1 MAKSN
6 ASTPVIVLNLGE
18 TGDKGDDRRPHGHKG
33 GCRPHVVIC
42 PGYGAENFPFPN
54 EETLVV
60 RALARIKKKQAAAR
74 AARASR
80 TEDVGTKTGNE
91 TDVDNGIDNE
101 DLNHPFGEGGD
112 HGSDHGNDQ
121 GCATSPHCQ
130 GRHPEMELTDDEVGD
145 SRLLRTYVPGS
156 PTLGRIP
163 AKRPAGIIPQLEKAR
178 EAAVDATLL
187 VAAGGLRELLE
198 DGKYDAIVAERF
210 DEQADKVSWAREN
223 MDPKYLPAIDSLE
236 GQLNK
241 LRRVYLAALPR
252 TLDGLRAQN
261 PGAPEYRLLD
271 AAIEVLD
278 EELTPIINVLRI
290 WTDAFGQQRSGK
302 YKELDAVVFSVE
314 QAHHLFEGN
323 VDASSMSAET
333 KNRLKTRVYGVGN
346 VYVAR
351 FSGEGPATLPG
362 TRGPIGAHAI
372 EVPHDERNII
382 TLMLILYMHEF
393 RHDIFHDVEGLGDEL
408 SAVVAKAV
416 LDAHEKGELKL
427 SKNAV
432 KIGKQQVPLANLL
445 VKLFVDTIGEVDAD
459 ISGGVLLGG
468 PAYLYNM
475 LSTFSAFNSK
485 RKNIF
490 NTPKLLRTESF
501 YELSQVGNGQ
511 VSLTFL
517 PHPPDYI
524 RAYIVA
530 AALDEIGF
538 SKEARQCRALADQG
552 VGFDNIPEY
561 ISWKSTEGKKEHP
574 EIQIPVADIKAVAP
588 IVARA
593 LIRTP
598 LKSLGGASTIDI
610 INWTPERE
618 AKAQLLA
625 QMLMEGKSE
634 LPTDKGDMH
643 VTYVIS
649 AATLAYWGLCKSG
662 YQPRKAAAIVEDN
675 ALKMIDQ
682 VRDRFDKEMARLK
695 AEAAEQAEL
704 AADAAAAG
712 DTNPAGGAAASVE
725 SGETVDEDA
734 GPESGGGEGTGS

>member
-1 MAKSN
+1 MAKQNN
-6 ASTPVIVLNLGE
+6 ATPVIVLNLGE
-18 TGDKGDDRRPHGHKG
+18 SGDKGEDRRPHGHKG

-60 RALARIKKKQAAAR
+60 RALARVKQKAAAAR
-74 AARASR
+74 AAAKVARSAEAD
-80 TEDVGTKTGNE
+80 EDH
-91 TDVDNGIDNE
+91 E
-101 DLNHPFGEGGD
+101 DDLDLTAGQEADQRPFGVGGSIQG
-112 HGSDHGNDQ
+112 HTCSTSGKRSEREHND
-121 GCATSPHCQ
+121 
-130 GRHPEMELTDDEVGD
+130 VF
-145 SRLLRTYVPGS
+145 VPGT
-156 PTLGRIP
+156 PTLGKIP
-163 AKRPAGIIPQLEKAR
+163 KPAGIIPQLDKAV
-178 EAAVDATLL
+178 ESGVDGTLL

-210 DEQADKVSWAREN
+210 DEQSDKVSWAREN
-223 MDPKYLPAIDSLE
+223 MPAKYLPAIDSLE
-236 GQLNK
+236 DQLTK
-241 LRRVYLAALPR
+241 LRRVYLGALPR

-261 PGAPEYRLLD
+261 PNAPEYRLLE

-302 YKELDAVVFSVE
+302 YKELEAVVFSVE
-314 QAHHLFEGN
+314 QAHHLFEGTD
-323 VDASSMSAET
+323 VTSSITPEAKS
-333 KNRLKTRVYGVGN
+333 RLNTRVYGIGN

-408 SAVVAKAV
+408 SAVVAKAI
-416 LDAHEKGELKL
+416 LDAHESGELKL

-445 VKLFVDTIGEVDAD
+445 VKLMVDTIGEVDAD

-475 LSTFSAFNSK
+475 ISTFSAFNSK
-485 RKNIF
+485 RKGVF
-490 NTPKLLRTESF
+490 NTQKMLRTDSF

-524 RAYIVA
+524 RAHIVA
-530 AALDEIGF
+530 AALEEIGF
-538 SKEARQCRALADQG
+538 AKEAKQCRGLADQG
-552 VGFDNIPEY
+552 VGFGNIPQY

-574 EIQIPVADIKAVAP
+574 EIQIPVADIIAVAP

-598 LKSLGGASTIDI
+598 LKSLGGTSTAEV

-618 AKAQLLA
+618 AKAQMLA
-625 QMLMEGKSE
+625 KLLMEGKSD

-649 AATLAYWGLCKSG
+649 AATLAYWGLCRSG
-662 YQPRKAAAIVEDN
+662 YQPRTAAAIVEDN

-682 VRDRFDKEMARLK
+682 VRERFEKQMEAAR
-695 AEAAEQAEL
+695 AAAAEQAEL
-704 AADAAAAG
+704 AQDAAAAAPS
-712 DTNPAGGAAASVE
+712 DAPAADESSSDSASAPD
-725 SGETVDEDA
+725 GEK
-734 GPESGGGEGTGS
+734 S

>member
-1 MAKSN
+1 MAKQNN
-6 ASTPVIVLNLGE
+6 ATPVIVLNLGE
-18 TGDKGDDRRPHGHKG
+18 SGDKGEDRRPHGHKG

-60 RALARIKKKQAAAR
+60 RALARIKQKAAAAR
-74 AARASR
+74 AAAKAAKSG
-80 TEDVGTKTGNE
+80 D
-91 TDVDNGIDNE
+91 DDADSDE
-101 DLNHPFGEGGD
+101 DLDLTAGQEADQRPFGVGG
-112 HGSDHGNDQ
+112 SIQ
-121 GCATSPHCQ
+121 GHTCSTSGKRSEREH
-130 GRHPEMELTDDEVGD
+130 DIF
-145 SRLLRTYVPGS
+145 VPGS
-156 PTLGRIP
+156 PTLGKIP
-163 AKRPAGIIPQLEKAR
+163 KPAGIIPQLDKAV
-178 EAAVDATLL
+178 ESGVDGTLL

-210 DEQADKVSWAREN
+210 DEQSDKVSWARDN
-223 MDPKYLPAIDSLE
+223 MPAKYLPAIDSLDD
-236 GQLNK
+236 QLIK
-241 LRRVYLAALPR
+241 LRRVYLGALPR

-261 PGAPEYRLLD
+261 PNAPEYRLLE

-302 YKELDAVVFSVE
+302 YKELEAVVFSVE
-314 QAHHLFEGN
+314 QAHHLFEGTD
-323 VDASSMSAET
+323 VTSSMTAEA
-333 KNRLKTRVYGVGN
+333 KSRLNTRVYGIGN

-408 SAVVAKAV
+408 SAVVAKAI
-416 LDAHEKGELKL
+416 LDAHESGELKL

-432 KIGKQQVPLANLL
+432 KIGKQSVPLANLL
-445 VKLFVDTIGEVDAD
+445 VKLMVDTIGEVDAD

-475 LSTFSAFNSK
+475 ISTFSAFNSK
-485 RKNIF
+485 RKGVF
-490 NTPKLLRTESF
+490 NTQKMLRTESH

-524 RAYIVA
+524 RAHIVA

-538 SKEARQCRALADQG
+538 AKEAKQCRGLADQG
-552 VGFDNIPEY
+552 VGFGNIPQY

-574 EIQIPVADIKAVAP
+574 EIQIPVADIIAVAP

-598 LKSLGGASTIDI
+598 LKSLGGTSTAEV

-618 AKAQLLA
+618 AKAQMLA
-625 QMLMEGKSE
+625 KLLMEGKSD

-649 AATLAYWGLCKSG
+649 AATLAYWGLCRSG
-662 YQPRKAAAIVEDN
+662 YQPRTAAAIVEDN

-682 VRDRFDKEMARLK
+682 VRERFEKQMEAAR
-695 AEAAEQAEL
+695 AAAAEQAEL
-704 AADAAAAG
+704 AQDAAAAS
-712 DTNPAGGAAASVE
+712 DAPAAGASDESSSDSAATPTD
-725 SGETVDEDA
+725 GNA
-734 GPESGGGEGTGS
+734 GSDKQ

>member
-1 MAKSN
+1 M
-6 ASTPVIVLNLGE
+6 
-18 TGDKGDDRRPHGHKG
+18 RRKW
-33 GCRPHVVIC
+33 
-42 PGYGAENFPFPN
+42 
-54 EETLVV
+54 
-60 RALARIKKKQAAAR
+60 
-74 AARASR
+74 SR
-80 TEDVGTKTGNE
+80 
-91 TDVDNGIDNE
+91 
-101 DLNHPFGEGGD
+101 
-112 HGSDHGNDQ
+112 S
-121 GCATSPHCQ
+121 
-130 GRHPEMELTDDEVGD
+130 
-145 SRLLRTYVPGS
+145 
-156 PTLGRIP
+156 
-163 AKRPAGIIPQLEKAR
+163 
-178 EAAVDATLL
+178 
-187 VAAGGLRELLE
+187 
-198 DGKYDAIVAERF
+198 
-210 DEQADKVSWAREN
+210 
-223 MDPKYLPAIDSLE
+223 
-236 GQLNK
+236 
-241 LRRVYLAALPR
+241 
-252 TLDGLRAQN
+252 
-261 PGAPEYRLLD
+261 
-271 AAIEVLD
+271 
-278 EELTPIINVLRI
+278 
-290 WTDAFGQQRSGK
+290 
-302 YKELDAVVFSVE
+302 
-314 QAHHLFEGN
+314 
-323 VDASSMSAET
+323 
-333 KNRLKTRVYGVGN
+333 
-346 VYVAR
+346 
-351 FSGEGPATLPG
+351 EGPATLPG

-712 DTNPAGGAAASVE
+712 EANPNDEANPAAGAAASVE

>member
-1 MAKSN
+1 MAKNTS
-6 ASTPVIVLNLGE
+6 ATPMIILNLGE
-18 TGDKGDDRRPHGHKG
+18 SGDKGDDRRPHGHKG

-60 RALARIKKKQAAAR
+60 RALKRIKQKQAAAR
-74 AARASR
+74 AARAAKQG
-80 TEDVGTKTGNE
+80 EDHDHDHDDHTA
-91 TDVDNGIDNE
+91 DE
-101 DLNHPFGEGGD
+101 DALGPFGAGGSTS
-112 HGSDHGNDQ
+112 HNRAGS
-121 GCATSPHCQ
+121 AAS
-130 GRHPEMELTDDEVGD
+130 DDGKPL
-145 SRLLRTYVPGS
+145 STYVPGS
-156 PTLGRIP
+156 PTLGQIP
-163 AKRPAGIIPQLEKAR
+163 KHKPATLIPQLEKAR
-178 EAAVDATLL
+178 DAGVDATLL

-210 DEQADKVSWAREN
+210 DEQSDKVSWAREY
-223 MDPKYLPAIDSLE
+223 MDPKYLPAIDSLDD
-236 GQLNK
+236 QLTK
-241 LRRVYLAALPR
+241 LRRVYLGALPR

-261 PGAPEYRLLD
+261 PGVPEYRLLE

-314 QAHHLFEGN
+314 QAHHLFEGSHH
-323 VDASSMSAET
+323 ASAMSTET
-333 KNRLKTRVYGVGN
+333 KSRLNTRVYGVGN

-408 SAVVAKAV
+408 SAVVAKSI
-416 LDAHEKGELKL
+416 LDSHEKGELKL

-432 KIGKQQVPLANLL
+432 KIGRQQVPTANLL
-445 VKLFVDTIGEVDAD
+445 VKLMVDTIGEVDAD

-475 LSTFSAFNSK
+475 ISTFSAFNSK
-485 RKNIF
+485 RKNVF
-490 NTPKLLRTESF
+490 NTAKLLRTESQ

-530 AALDEIGF
+530 AALEEIGF
-538 SKEARQCRALADQG
+538 PTEAKQCRALADQG
-552 VGFDNIPEY
+552 VGFGNIPEF
-561 ISWKSTEGKKEHP
+561 ITWKSTEGKKEHP

-598 LKSLGGASTIDI
+598 LKSLGGVSTIDV

-625 QMLMEGKSE
+625 QMLMEGKSD

-662 YQPRKAAAIVEDN
+662 YQPRIAAAIVEDN

-682 VRDRFDKEMARLK
+682 VRDRYEKHVAEVK
-695 AEAAEQAEL
+695 AAQAEQAEL
-704 AADAAAAG
+704 TADADAGTSEAAATPG
-712 DTNPAGGAAASVE
+712 DTASD
-725 SGETVDEDA
+725 SGETA
-734 GPESGGGEGTGS
+734 PPAPTA